1 MAAGAFSV
9 LGRASRRELSDLDF
23 AGVGGNGHGGSSS
36 VAVGFRHVDDDS
48 LWLAGFFLLDGGEGA
63 EEEVAGIG
71 HDGGAARG
79 DAVLGLKK
87 KEAGKEIVD
96 GDGGTEFS
104 ETGDEF
110 GGEIGGF
117 VPLLPAAGM
126 VGAKG
131 GEMIRDRQAAAAVA
145 GVVLAAAIG

>member
-1 MAAGAFSV
+1 MT
-9 LGRASRRELSDLDF
+9 
-23 AGVGGNGHGGSSS
+23 
-36 VAVGFRHVDDDS
+36 
-48 LWLAGFFLLDGGEGA
+48 
-63 EEEVAGIG
+63 
-71 HDGGAARG
+71 AARG

-96 GDGGTEFS
+96 GDGGTELC

-117 VPLLPAAGM
+117 VKLLPAAG
-126 VGAKG
+126 VLGAKG
-131 GEMIRDRQAAAAVA
+131 AEMIRDRQAAATVA